1 MFEMVCYDEYRVNR
15 AIWSHLAWSR
25 QRRWF
30 SNCFQSCSFAVF
42 VWEYYYYDLDG
53 GRGLGR
59 GTYVLCYV
67 PLTLEV
73 SLFRLRSPFSHI
85 VIIIC
90 GLVSSLLLLLLLL
103 VAVAGEKGE
112 RETTETLRVK

>member
-1 MFEMVCYDEYRVNR
+1 MVLVTVLKAVASLSLFGNIIIM
-15 AIWSHLAWSR
+15 IWMED
-25 QRRWF
+25 
-30 SNCFQSCSFAVF
+30 VG
-42 VWEYYYYDLDG
+42 WEEE
-53 GRGLGR
+53 RM
-59 GTYVLCYV
+59 CYV